1 MTCNSATRRIPKE
14 EFINGERIK
23 KQGKDESLLELLY
36 QIPLLATS
44 GEELPWRKRQASH
57 TQWVQDLR
65 LSTQTLTSIV

>member
-14 EFINGERIK
+14 ELINGERIK

-44 GEELPWRKRQASH
+44 G
-57 TQWVQDLR
+57 
-65 LSTQTLTSIV
+65 